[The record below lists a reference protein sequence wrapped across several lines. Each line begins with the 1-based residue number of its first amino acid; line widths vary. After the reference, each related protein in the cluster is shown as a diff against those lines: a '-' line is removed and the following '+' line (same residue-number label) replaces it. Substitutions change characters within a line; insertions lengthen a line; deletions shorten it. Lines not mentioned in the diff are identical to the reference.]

1 MRLILALALAF
12 VAATACRAEDFVFET
27 STARLVI
34 GSDGLASSLTEKQN
48 GKEQLHPQGL
58 PFAAA
63 RKGGHLF
70 SASAVE
76 RRGGLFHV
84 TFGTLGRLRGLPH
97 HCVGG
102 LHCCRTRG
110 SSRGRH
116 RRNSAGAAQ
125 HALGKFGRYI
135 ARRQWDDEFAVSL
148 MGLSEQVDSKIAGSV
163 TSASVYPEFSMQGQ
177 RVAIIAAPTPQFL
190 ETVQKVEHDFQL
202 PSPTIGGTWTK
213 LSVDIRTSY
222 LFTDLT
228 EANADETI
236 RYAKMA
242 GFRYILIYSTT
253 WSASL
258 GSYPINPA
266 SFPHGEAGLKSVI
279 DKCHAAGLKVG
290 MHMLTSLVG
299 KNDPLVRPK
308 PNPGLLKDG
317 YATLSTDVSEQATE
331 LKATPASASPGF
343 PVQAAS
349 SDLVIDDEIIHCGQ
363 IKDVEFSSVSAGL
376 RGRGPAAQGWGEDP
390 TPGREGRCIPGGS
403 AITARGDNIRS
414 DRG

>member
-1 MRLILALALAF
+1 MSLILALTLAF
-12 VAATACRAEDFVFET
+12 VTLNAGHAEDFVFET
-27 STARLVI
+27 GTARLVVR
-34 GSDGLASSLTEKQN
+34 SDGLTSSLTEKQN
-48 GKEQLHPQGL
+48 GKEQLQPQRL

-84 TFGTLGRLRGLPH
+84 TFGTSGLSADYRITASATYIVVELVGLQGDGIEEIRLVQLSTPLART
-97 HCVGG
+97 GG
-102 LHCCRTRG
+102 T
-110 SSRGRH
+110 
-116 RRNSAGAAQ
+116 
-125 HALGKFGRYI
+125 ALNV
-135 ARRQWDDEFAVSL
+135 QWDDEFAVSL
-148 MGLSEQVDSKIAGSV
+148 IGLSEEVDSKIAASV
-163 TSASVYPEFSMQGQ
+163 MSASVYPEFSMQGQ
-177 RVAIIAAPTPQFL
+177 RVAIIAAPTPRFL
-190 ETVQKVEHDFQL
+190 EAVQKVEHDFQL
-202 PSPTIGGTWTK
+202 PSPTIGGAWTK
-213 LSVDIRTSY
+213 LSADTRTSY

-242 GFRYILIYSTT
+242 GFSYILIYSTT

-258 GSYPINPA
+258 GSYPINPM

-317 YATLSTDVSEQATE
+317 YATLSTDMSEQATE
-331 LKATPASASPGF
+331 LKATPASPHPVFRCRQPSPT
-343 PVQAAS
+343 S
-349 SDLVIDDEIIHCGQ
+349 
-363 IKDVEFSSVSAGL
+363 
-376 RGRGPAAQGWGEDP
+376 
-390 TPGREGRCIPGGS
+390 
-403 AITARGDNIRS
+403 
-414 DRG
+414 